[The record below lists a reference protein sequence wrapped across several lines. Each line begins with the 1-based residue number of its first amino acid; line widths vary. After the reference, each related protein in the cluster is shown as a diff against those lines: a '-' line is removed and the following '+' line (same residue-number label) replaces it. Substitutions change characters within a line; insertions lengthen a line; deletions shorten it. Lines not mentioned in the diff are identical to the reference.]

1 MQGLVSQKPESLED
15 DDGDDIH
22 SDDGDDIHSDDGDD
36 VHSDDGDDVQKLRL
50 SLVKTMEMS
59 DSYAQSDLF

>member
-15 DDGDDIH
+15 
-22 SDDGDDIHSDDGDD
+22 DDGDDIHSDDGDD

-59 DSYAQSDLF
+59 DSDALTDLF

>member
-15 DDGDDIH
+15 
-22 SDDGDDIHSDDGDD
+22 DDGDDIHSDDGDD

>member
-15 DDGDDIH
+15 
-22 SDDGDDIHSDDGDD
+22 DDGDDIHSDDGDD

-59 DSYAQSDLF
+59 DSYAQSALF

>member
-22 SDDGDDIHSDDGDD
+22 SDDGDD
-36 VHSDDGDDVQKLRL
+36 VHSDDGDDVQKWRL

-59 DSYAQSDLF
+59 DSDAHADLFLNWGSQHS

>member
-15 DDGDDIH
+15 
-22 SDDGDDIHSDDGDD
+22 DDGDD

>member
-1 MQGLVSQKPESLED
+1 MQGLVSQETESLED
-15 DDGDDIH
+15 DDGDY
-22 SDDGDDIHSDDGDD
+22 IHSDDGDD

-59 DSYAQSDLF
+59 DSNAQADLF

>member
-22 SDDGDDIHSDDGDD
+22 SDDGDD
-36 VHSDDGDDVQKLRL
+36 VHSDDSDDVQKLRL